1 MFFGRAAATAAAATS
16 SSTTTTTNPEPN
28 EDGFTILE
36 EKLMYSGWRTIV
48 RRKIRMRNG
57 KVVDFDVSS

>member
-1 MFFGRAAATAAAATS
+1 MFFGRAAGTATAAATS
-16 SSTTTTTNPEPN
+16 SSTTTNPEPN